1 MDIKF
6 EKDGDQPDKTRVVKN
21 GEIVGFYLQQG
32 ISWQLCDLSS
42 NFLLLRPA
50 GVGGISDG
58 DFRKLIIKAGWKT
71 MTITKRLEAML
82 NSENRGFS
90 Y

>member
-42 NFLLLRPA
+42 NFLLLRLA
-50 GVGGISDG
+50 GVGGISEG
-58 DFRKLIIKAGWKT
+58 AFRKLIIK
-71 MTITKRLEAML
+71 RLKDNDNDEAT
-82 NSENRGFS
+82 RGHAQQ
-90 Y
+90 